1 VDSGLTPGGLKVGY
15 GWVRRRPGMLR
26 VDSGWLKVD
35 SGLAPGRLRMFYK
48 ILNRDMQTRCVIKA
62 TIFF

>member
-26 VDSGWLKVD
+26 VDSG
-35 SGLAPGRLRMFYK
+35 LAQGRLRVGSASTPGV
-48 ILNRDMQTRCVIKA
+48 L
-62 TIFF
+62 